1 MPIGQFVHGT
11 ASRAS
16 PQSKCKPDRH
26 SDHGSAN
33 VRLENGD
40 SEEYRGS
47 RSLDKLK
54 TFASKAIKP
63 YVHSLDSADIRA
75 GLLPIKFEDFEQI
88 ISTDEA
94 FFLYLQNFETSLAD
108 LVRTH
113 QPS

>member
-1 MPIGQFVHGT
+1 MPIGQSVRAT

-16 PQSKCKPDRH
+16 LLSKCEPDRN
-26 SDHGSAN
+26 SDHGAAN
-33 VRLENGD
+33 IRFEKGD
-40 SEEYRGS
+40 SEEYKGS

-63 YVHSLDSADIRA
+63 YVYSPDSADIRA

-88 ISTDEA
+88 VSTDEA

-113 QPS
+113 HPS